1 MNASLSSQAQAVTP
15 LKEASDST
23 SLRMKTYK
31 IGELAQITSNTTR
44 TLRYYEE
51 LGLLE
56 PVRNTS
62 GQRLY
67 SNDALTRLEF
77 ISELKSGGFSLVEIK
92 SFFDSWKDKNTG
104 AEAFEATMEIIQ
116 AKLAEIAQLQKKLSR
131 LNDEL
136 RAMVSFL
143 MSCRS
148 CEKKPSEDNC
158 VPCPNHKGEETPQML
173 ANLLKTVKE

>member
-1 MNASLSSQAQAVTP
+1 MNASPMTQTLSVPSIPAEPA
-15 LKEASDST
+15 AN
-23 SLRMKTYK
+23 RMKTYK
-31 IGELAQITSNTTR
+31 IGELAQITNNTTR

-67 SNDALTRLEF
+67 SDDALTRLEF

-92 SFFDSWKDKNTG
+92 SFFESWKGKATG
-104 AEAFEATMEIIQ
+104 AEASEATMEIIQ

-136 RAMVSFL
+136 RAMISFL
-143 MSCRS
+143 MSCKS
-148 CEKKPSEDNC
+148 CEKKPSEENC
-158 VPCPNHKGEETPQML
+158 VPCPNHNGEATPQML
-173 ANLLKTVKE
+173 ANILKSVKE

>member
-1 MNASLSSQAQAVTP
+1 MTQTLSVPSVSPETA
-15 LKEASDST
+15 T
-23 SLRMKTYK
+23 SRMKTYK
-31 IGELAQITSNTTR
+31 IGELAQMTNNTTR

-67 SNDALTRLEF
+67 SDDALTRLEF

-92 SFFDSWKDKNTG
+92 SFFESWKGKATG
-104 AEAFEATMEIIQ
+104 AEASEATMEIIQ
-116 AKLAEIAQLQKKLSR
+116 SKLAEIAQLQKKLSR

-136 RAMVSFL
+136 RAMISFL
-143 MSCRS
+143 LSCKS
-148 CEKKPSEDNC
+148 CEKKPSEENC
-158 VPCPNHKGEETPQML
+158 VPCPSHKGEATPQML
-173 ANLLKTVKE
+173 ANILKSVKE